1 VKRLNIAE
9 EASIRRFRRDIR
21 QTLEIFLRFT
31 HRYWYHQVTDQGQ
44 LRDLFQMW
52 TRHLGSKQLYSEVRD
67 ELHDMGRYL
76 ASDMLRRQSNTIVRL
91 TAVTIFGLIG
101 VTVTGF
107 FGMNLLSWVGE
118 PLLDRV
124 LFFLVVLIPTVAL
137 TLYTILKSRRLA
149 EFLDTLSDERLPR
162 RQKLIAFRKVWSS
175 PDRERAP
182 PGQVCRSG
190 RRLNSKLPPTP
201 CSAGIE

>member
-1 VKRLNIAE
+1 MVSDRLVSAVKRLNIAE
-9 EASIRRFRRDIR
+9 ESSIRRFRRDIR

-31 HRYWYHQVTDQGQ
+31 HRYWYHQVTDQAQ

-52 TRHLGSKQLYSEVRD
+52 TRHLGNKQLYSEVRD
-67 ELHDMGRYL
+67 ELDDMGRYL
-76 ASDMLRRQSNTIVRL
+76 DSDMLRRQSNTIVRL

-107 FGMNLLSWVGE
+107 FGMNLLSWAGE

-137 TLYTILKSRRLA
+137 TLYTVLKSRRLA
-149 EFLDTLSDERLPR
+149 EFLDTLSDERLNR

-175 PDRERAP
+175 PDR
-182 PGQVCRSG
+182 
-190 RRLNSKLPPTP
+190 
-201 CSAGIE
+201 